1 MRTRQIT
8 AYLIAVIIFWWTAS
22 NSTTL
27 LLQTAIDDRYAT
39 SDVTS
44 NNNSNRTITGS
55 ENYLNLEAPKHCHRK
70 CNTYNQS
77 KIFYADSGG
86 GGLDDR
92 IRLINAMIN
101 LASFLC
107 ADLYILVSKI
117 PFSNTSKV
125 VP

>member
-1 MRTRQIT
+1 MCSRCIT
-8 AYLIAVIIFWWTAS
+8 AYLIAVIIFWWNVS
-22 NSTTL
+22 NSKTL
-27 LLQTAIDDRYAT
+27 PLQTIDDHYAT

-44 NNNSNRTITGS
+44 NYS
-55 ENYLNLEAPKHCHRK
+55 ENYLNRKAPKSCHRK

-107 ADLYILVSKI
+107 AELYILVSKI
-117 PFSNTSKV
+117 PFSIDTSKV